1 MARFTTT
8 VQSAAA
14 LPVTTP
20 SGSTAGQ
27 LFANLAAS
35 AGSGFK
41 LRRITIGTIAGS
53 GAPTSQQVAIA
64 LVRTTARGTPTTTYT
79 PSPLD
84 PNGSASAISG
94 LDTAWSA
101 VPTVASWGAPYFWQ
115 IPFND
120 QSTGDLPWELL
131 EELIAPKGAGNG
143 LAFINIGNALPAGTS
158 YLMSLE
164 HEE

>member
-14 LPVTTP
+14 LPTTTP
-20 SGSTAGQ
+20 TGGTAGQ
-27 LFANLAAS
+27 LFAVLSAS
-35 AGSGFK
+35 ASSGFK
-41 LRRITIGTIAGS
+41 LRRITLGTIAGS
-53 GAPTSQQVAIA
+53 GAPTSQQVAVA

-79 PSPLD
+79 PNPMDL
-84 PNGSASAISG
+84 NGPVSAIAG
-94 LDTAWSA
+94 IDTTWSA
-101 VPTVASWGAPYFWQ
+101 VPTVASWAAPYFWQ

-120 QSTGDLPWELL
+120 QSTGDLPWEVPEDLVV
-131 EELIAPKGAGNG
+131 PKGAGNG

-158 YLMSLE
+158 YLMALE